1 MTKVNIEMTKPT
13 YGFIRNH
20 ACSGLEEIG
29 QNLKSLY
36 PNVELQPYL
45 NHILLSSLVFRMV
58 CSGWTKE
65 QLLDEINYEV
75 NEAVIR
81 IDELNVEEM
90 RDENV

>member
-1 MTKVNIEMTKPT
+1 M
-13 YGFIRNH
+13 
-20 ACSGLEEIG
+20 
-29 QNLKSLY
+29 
-36 PNVELQPYL
+36 
-45 NHILLSSLVFRMV
+45 FRMV